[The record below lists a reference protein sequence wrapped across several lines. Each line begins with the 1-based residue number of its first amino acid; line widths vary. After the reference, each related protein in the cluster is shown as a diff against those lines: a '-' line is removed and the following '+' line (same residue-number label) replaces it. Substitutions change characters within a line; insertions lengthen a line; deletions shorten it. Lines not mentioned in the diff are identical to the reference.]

1 MSKKVYWMDG
11 EKVMCT
17 ELFWWQ
23 HVLLW
28 IALRI
33 GCFKMGKAK
42 LTTR

>member
-23 HVLLW
+23 RILLW
-28 IALRI
+28 VACHL
-33 GCFKMGKAK
+33 GCCKMEKVK
-42 LTTR
+42 LTAR